1 MAGTTID
8 IEGVIDPHTLAV
20 DISSRWTSWN
30 NARSEKVKEW
40 KELRNY
46 VYATDTRTTS
56 NNKLPWS
63 NSTTTP
69 KLTQIADNLHA
80 NYFAALF
87 PQKRWF
93 RFEATDSEGDVKI
106 KRDIIQAYMQNKL
119 RQSDFVNTTSKL
131 INDYIQY
138 GNCFATVDYQR
149 KITEFEDGER
159 VVNYVGP
166 KLVRISPYDIC
177 FNPIAAEFA
186 DTPKII
192 RSILTLGEVQRMI
205 ETSPDKD
212 YMEGVFNKMLG
223 NRGAAKGN
231 EIDVNKSEGFVADG
245 FSNLTDYY
253 ESDYVEIL
261 TFYGDIYDTDTGKF
275 MNNRVITI
283 VDRSY
288 VLANEENPSFLGRDP
303 IFHVG
308 WRDRPDNLY
317 SMGPLDNLVG
327 MQYRIDHLENLKAD
341 VFDQIA
347 YPVLKIR
354 GDVEDFDF
362 EPNARIYLGDEGD
375 VGYLAPDATAL
386 NADFQ
391 IQNLEAKMEMMA
403 GAPREAMGIRS
414 AGEKTA
420 FEVNQ
425 LMTAAG
431 RIFQHKTAHFERVFL
446 EPILNAMLEVAR
458 RNMDYEDTAK
468 VLNEDTGLYFFTQ
481 ITRDDLRS
489 NGKIV
494 PMGARHFA
502 ERAQRVQTLTTMFQI
517 KASDPS
523 VASHLSGKE
532 FARLLADELG
542 EPALF
547 GENIAVAEQLE
558 TQRVVTDAQVEFE
571 AEQEEMAEQ
580 GMQELQAAPEQAPEQ
595 ATEEATEEVPEEPVQ

>member
-8 IEGVIDPHTLAV
+8 LQSLIEPHALAV
-20 DISSRWTSWN
+20 DIADRWSGWN
-30 NARSEKVKEW
+30 NARQVKLEEW

-46 VYATDTRTTS
+46 IYATDTRTTS
-56 NNKLPWS
+56 NSKLPWT

-80 NYFAALF
+80 NYFSALF

-93 RFEATDSEGDVKI
+93 RFEANDDDANTKG
-106 KRDIIQAYMQNKL
+106 KRDVIQAYMQNKI
-119 RQSDFVNTTSKL
+119 RQSDFENTVSKL

-138 GNCFATVDYQR
+138 GNCFATVDFVKDY
-149 KITEFEDGER
+149 TEYEDTGER
-159 VVNYVGP
+159 AVNYLGP
-166 KLVRISPYDIC
+166 KLVRISPFDVC
-177 FNPIAAEFA
+177 FNPLAPSFDES
-186 DTPKII
+186 PKII
-192 RSILTLGEVQRMI
+192 RSVLTIGEIARKV
-205 ETSPDKD
+205 EESSDNA
-212 YMEGVFNKMLG
+212 YMADVLEKMLL
-223 NRGAAKGN
+223 NRSQTQGQD
-231 EIDVNKSEGFVADG
+231 IDVSKSQAFIADG
-245 FSNLTDYY
+245 FSSLHEYY
-253 ESDYVEIL
+253 ESNYVELL
-261 TFYGDIYDTDTGKF
+261 TFYGDIYDSDSGEFHK
-275 MNNRVITI
+275 NRVITV

-288 VLANEENPSFLGRDP
+288 ILMNEQNPSWLGKSP
-303 IFHVG
+303 VFHAG
-308 WRDRPDNLY
+308 WRERPDNLY
-317 SMGPLDNLVG
+317 AMGPLDNLVG

-347 YPVLKIR
+347 YPIMKIR

-362 EPNARIYLGDEGD
+362 EPASRIYLGEEGD
-375 VGYLAPDATAL
+375 VAYLAPDSTAL

-391 IQNLEAKMEMMA
+391 IQNLENKMEMLA

-446 EPILNAMLEVAR
+446 EPILNAMLEASR
-458 RNMDYEDTAK
+458 RNMDYADTIR
-468 VLNEDTGLYFFTQ
+468 VLNEDTGIAFFEQ
-481 ITRDDLRS
+481 ITKEDIKA

-502 ERAQRVQTLTTMFQI
+502 ERANRVQSLTQLYQL
-517 KASDPS
+517 KLSDPTM
-523 VASHLSGKE
+523 AAHLSGKE

-547 GENIAVAEQLE
+547 SENITVIEQME
-558 TQRVVTDAQVEFE
+558 TQKIATEAQVQFE
-571 AEQEEMAEQ
+571 EEQEIAIEK
-580 GMQELQAAPEQAPEQ
+580 GL
-595 ATEEATEEVPEEPVQ
+595 

>member
-8 IEGVIDPHTLAV
+8 LDGIIDPHALAV
-20 DISSRWTSWN
+20 DIASRWSTWN
-30 NARSEKVKEW
+30 NARSGKVEEW

-46 VYATDTRTTS
+46 LYATDTRTTS

-69 KLTQIADNLHA
+69 KLTQISDNLHA

-87 PQKRWF
+87 PQKRWMK
-93 RFEATDSEGDVKI
+93 FEAEDAASDVKI
-106 KRDIIQAYMQNKL
+106 KRDIIQSYMENKL
-119 RQSDFVNTTSKL
+119 RQSDFINTTSKL

-149 KITEFEDGER
+149 KITEYEDGDR

-177 FNPIAAEFA
+177 FNPVAAEFA

-192 RSILTLGEVQRMI
+192 RSVLTLGEVQRMA
-205 ETSPDKD
+205 ESGVNKE
-212 YMEGVFNKMLG
+212 YMSEIFNKMLV
-223 NRGAAKGN
+223 NRSSAQGA
-231 EIDVNKSEGFVADG
+231 DVDNTKSQAFVADG
-245 FSNLTDYY
+245 FSNISEYY
-253 ESDYVEIL
+253 ESNYVEML
-261 TFYGDIYDTDTGKF
+261 TFYGDIYDTETGKF
-275 MNNRVITI
+275 LNNRIITV

-288 VLANEENPSFLGRDP
+288 VINNEENPSWLGRDP

-308 WRDRPDNLY
+308 WRDRPDNIY

-375 VGYLAPDATAL
+375 VGYLVPDSTAL

-420 FEVNQ
+420 FEVSQ

-446 EPILNAMLEVAR
+446 EPILNAMLEVSR
-458 RNMDYEDTAK
+458 RNMDYEDVAK
-468 VLNEDTGLYFFTQ
+468 VLNEDTGLYFFTE
-481 ITRDDLRS
+481 ITREDLKA

-502 ERAQRVQTLTTMFQI
+502 ERAQRVQNLTQMYQL
-517 KASDPS
+517 KLSDPT
-523 VASHLSGKE
+523 VAAHLSGKE
-532 FARLLADELG
+532 FARLMADELG

-547 GENIAVAEQLE
+547 SENISVTEQME
-558 TQRVVTDAQVEFE
+558 TQKVALDAQVEFE
-571 AEQEEMAEQ
+571 AQQEEASEQ
-580 GMQELQAAPEQAPEQ
+580 GMEELPPV
-595 ATEEATEEVPEEPVQ
+595 EEAPAEEPPVEEEQL

>member
-8 IEGVIDPHTLAV
+8 IESMIDPHSLAV
-20 DISSRWTSWN
+20 EIANRWTSWN

-46 VYATDTRTTS
+46 IYATDTRTTS

-93 RFEATDSEGDVKI
+93 RFEATDADSDTKI
-106 KRDIIQAYMQNKL
+106 KRSIIQAYMQNKL

-131 INDYIQY
+131 VNDYIQY
-138 GNCFATVDYQR
+138 GNCFATVDFGR
-149 KITEFEDGER
+149 KVTEYEDGDR
-159 VVNYVGP
+159 IVNYVGP
-166 KLVRISPYDIC
+166 KVVRISPFDIC
-177 FNPIAAEFA
+177 FNPLAANFS
-186 DTPKII
+186 DTPKIV
-192 RSILTLGEVQRMI
+192 RSVLTLGEIQRMV
-205 ETSPDKD
+205 ENDSSKG
-212 YMEGVFNKMLG
+212 YMADIFNKMLG
-223 NRGAAKGN
+223 NRGSARGN
-231 EIDVNKSEGFVADG
+231 EVDINKSEGFVADG
-245 FSNLTDYY
+245 FASLTDYY
-253 ESDYVEIL
+253 ESDYVEVL
-261 TFYGDIYDTDTGKF
+261 TFYGDIYDKVEGKLL
-275 MNNRVITI
+275 NNRIITI
-283 VDRSY
+283 VDRAY
-288 VLANEENPSFLGRDP
+288 VLSNEENPSWLGRDP

-375 VGYLAPDATAL
+375 VGYLAPDSTAL

-391 IQNLEAKMEMMA
+391 IQNIEAKMEMMA

-420 FEVNQ
+420 FEVGQ

-446 EPILNAMLEVAR
+446 EPILNAMLETAR

-481 ITRDDLRS
+481 ITRDDIKA

-502 ERAQRVQTLTTMFQI
+502 ERAQRVQNLTTMYQI
-517 KASDPS
+517 KASDPT
-523 VASHLSGKE
+523 VAAHLSGKE

-547 GENIAVAEQLE
+547 KENVSVSEQME
-558 TQRVVTDAQVEFE
+558 TQKVATEAQIEFE
-571 AEQEEMAEQ
+571 AEQEEMVDQ
-580 GMQELQAAPEQAPEQ
+580 GSQELQPA
-595 ATEEATEEVPEEPVQ
+595 PEEPLE

>member
-8 IEGVIDPHTLAV
+8 IEGVINPHTLAV

-192 RSILTLGEVQRMI
+192 RSILTLGEVQRMV

-375 VGYLAPDATAL
+375 VGYLVPDATAL

-489 NGKIV
+489 NGKII

-502 ERAQRVQTLTTMFQI
+502 ERAQRVQTLTTMFQV

-558 TQRVVTDAQVEFE
+558 TQKVVTEAQVEFE

-580 GMQELQAAPEQAPEQ
+580 GMQELQAAPEQA
-595 ATEEATEEVPEEPVQ
+595 TEEVPEEPVQ